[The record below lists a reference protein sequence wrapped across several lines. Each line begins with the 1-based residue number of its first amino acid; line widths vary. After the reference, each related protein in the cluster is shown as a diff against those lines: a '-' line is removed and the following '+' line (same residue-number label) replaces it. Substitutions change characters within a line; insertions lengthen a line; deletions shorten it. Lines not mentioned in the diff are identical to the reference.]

1 MGNKTLEKIYLS
13 NIKNK
18 KKEQIKQYPEYKE
31 VKNG

>member
-1 MGNKTLEKIYLS
+1 MGNKTLEKIYLN

-18 KKEQIKQYPEYKE
+18 KKEQIKQYPEHKE